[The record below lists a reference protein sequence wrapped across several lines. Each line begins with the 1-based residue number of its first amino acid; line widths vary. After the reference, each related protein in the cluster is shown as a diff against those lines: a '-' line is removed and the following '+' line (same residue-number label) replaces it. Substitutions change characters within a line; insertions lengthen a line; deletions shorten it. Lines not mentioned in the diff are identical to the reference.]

1 MNYQRL
7 IIYDYIDLFNILE
20 ELKNE
25 INFEILKISK
35 NDSSNILL
43 KSNENNLIV
52 TKTKVA
58 SINDQIVIN
67 NLPIKIVKLIEKI
80 NTEFLK
86 KKFNSQSEIN
96 IRNYKIDLNSRELM
110 FNKKK
115 IKLTEK
121 ETGIILYLSK
131 SQKPV
136 SIEELQSKVWSYQSD
151 LETHTVE
158 THIYR
163 LRKKL
168 SKIFNDENFIIR
180 KKNGYQIS

>member
-35 NDSSNILL
+35 NDLSNVLL
-43 KSNENNLIV
+43 KHNENNLIV
-52 TKTKVA
+52 TKTKIA
-58 SINDQIVIN
+58 FINDQIIIN
-67 NLPIKIVKLIEKI
+67 NLPIKIVKLIEKF

-86 KKFNSQSEIN
+86 KKFNYQSEIN
-96 IRNYKIDLNSRELM
+96 IRNYKINLNSRELV
-110 FNKKK
+110 FDKKK

-121 ETGIILYLSK
+121 ESGIILYLSK
-131 SQKPV
+131 SKKPV
-136 SIEELQSKVWSYQSD
+136 SIDELQSKVWSYQSD

-163 LRKKL
+163 LRKKIL
-168 SKIFNDENFIIR
+168 KMFNDEKFIIS